1 MRLTV
6 CPQFEVVKRNVAVR
20 NVAVSN
26 LLSNVL
32 FLSCFENFGHAA
44 ARDSRVTW
52 LGWSGYRVYV
62 SVLWAEVH
70 RKAARCSEVARSCGA
85 DLTTY
90 PFIHVNYARQI
101 HRRERLGCGDVYKLR
116 TASMSRASD
125 SGRVRDDMPVT
136 VSTVGNRPRS
146 NGCLVLS
153 TGCAFVRSEVGQHRA
168 GRNSTVLPGLQRG
181 GGGHATPNVPG
192 LQPPP
197 SAASHIR
204 PRLHRAWRVDSPH
217 FFSGTASIRSASAF
231 WNPSEPTV
239 LPL

>member
-32 FLSCFENFGHAA
+32 FLSSFENFGHAA
-44 ARDSRVTW
+44 GRDSRVTW

-101 HRRERLGCGDVYKLR
+101 HRRDRLGCGDVYKLR
-116 TASMSRASD
+116 TTSMSRASD
-125 SGRVRDDMPVT
+125 SGRVRDDKPGT
-136 VSTVGNRPRS
+136 VSTSATGPDRMLSGPIDGMRVRPIRS
-146 NGCLVLS
+146 WAPPARRTALCYQDSSG
-153 TGCAFVRSEVGQHRA
+153 
-168 GRNSTVLPGLQRG
+168 G

-197 SAASHIR
+197 SAASRIR
-204 PRLHRAWRVDSPH
+204 PRLHRAWRLDSPH